1 MVTIDAHL
9 HLGEVPEH
17 VPQWWVD
24 ELYAPFGEVKYD
36 SADRQVIMDKLDQ
49 AGIDIGIVQASD
61 LRRTSFHP
69 DHPGEHRH
77 FVSNTYVAE
86 EVAKFPTGSW
96 GRAAIDPFRNIQAAV
111 LDLDRWVNELGF
123 KGLKLVS
130 TYQQYSPSDPRL
142 DPMYEKCIELDTPCH
157 IHMGGPRPSRHRLS
171 TRTRCCSTRWESSS
185 ATSR

>member
-9 HLGEVPEH
+9 HLREVPEH

-24 ELYAPFGEVKYD
+24 EFYAPFGDVKYD
-36 SADRQVIMDKLDQ
+36 SADGQVIVDKLDQ
-49 AGIDIGIVQASD
+49 AGIVQASD

-96 GRAAIDPFRNIQAAV
+96 GRP
-111 LDLDRWVNELGF
+111 
-123 KGLKLVS
+123 
-130 TYQQYSPSDPRL
+130 P
-142 DPMYEKCIELDTPCH
+142 
-157 IHMGGPRPSRHRLS
+157 S
-171 TRTRCCSTRWESSS
+171 TRFETSRLRCSSS
-185 ATSR
+185 TAASTSSVSRA

>member
-24 ELYAPFGEVKYD
+24 ELYAPFGDVKYD
-36 SADRQVIMDKLDQ
+36 SADGQVIVDKLDQ

-96 GRAAIDPFRNIQAAV
+96 GRP
-111 LDLDRWVNELGF
+111 
-123 KGLKLVS
+123 
-130 TYQQYSPSDPRL
+130 P
-142 DPMYEKCIELDTPCH
+142 
-157 IHMGGPRPSRHRLS
+157 S
-171 TRTRCCSTRWESSS
+171 TRFKTSRLRCSSS
-185 ATSR
+185 TAASTSSVSRA